1 MNRTE
6 YNLAQWLEWM
16 ESNHP
21 TEIDL
26 GLARVGQVYRQM
38 GVDLSATKIISI
50 AGTNGKGS
58 TTALLESIYLAAEYS
73 TLAYTSPHMLH
84 YNERVR
90 LDGIDVDDALL
101 IAAFNAIDVAMGVA
115 DSRISL
121 SYFEISTLAAIYL
134 VGEVKPDIALLEVG
148 LGGALDAVNIVDA
161 DLAIITTLSIDH
173 VDWLGDDIEQ
183 IGREKAGIGRANRPL
198 VCGELQPP
206 KSIALICAEND
217 FNLFQAITD
226 FSYVVDTAAGQW
238 DWCGVDLS
246 GQPLNF
252 TQLGLPELP
261 VQNASTALQAISL
274 LGVSCSQVQI
284 QRGLMAAKAAGRQ
297 QLIDY
302 CGASVLLDVAHN
314 PQSAQYLA
322 ASLKAQNLS
331 KKVQLV
337 LGVLADKDCQELALA
352 LAPLVAQWHFV
363 SLDVSRGQS
372 AEQLRQKVLEQDV
385 GEQPS
390 ACYDGVEQALTAA
403 IAAAKAD
410 HQVVV
415 AGSFVTVAAVLQLLE
430 EDG

>member
-6 YNLAQWLEWM
+6 YDLAQWLEWM

-58 TTALLESIYLAAEYS
+58 TTALLESIYLAAQYS

-134 VGEVKPDIALLEVG
+134 VGQTKPDIALLEVG

-217 FNLFQAITD
+217 FNLFQATTD
-226 FSYVVDTAAGQW
+226 FSYVVDASGQW

-252 TQLGLPELP
+252 SQLGLPELP

-274 LGVSCSQVQI
+274 LGISFQI
-284 QRGLMAAKAAGRQ
+284 
-297 QLIDY
+297 
-302 CGASVLLDVAHN
+302 S
-314 PQSAQYLA
+314 
-322 ASLKAQNLS
+322 
-331 KKVQLV
+331 
-337 LGVLADKDCQELALA
+337 
-352 LAPLVAQWHFV
+352 
-363 SLDVSRGQS
+363 
-372 AEQLRQKVLEQDV
+372 
-385 GEQPS
+385 
-390 ACYDGVEQALTAA
+390 
-403 IAAAKAD
+403 
-410 HQVVV
+410 
-415 AGSFVTVAAVLQLLE
+415 
-430 EDG
+430 